1 MAKKYNASMF
11 DKIKDALKKTEKTSG
26 GSFSNLMRFPAGH
39 TYTIRLIPNVENVD
53 DTFFHHWLNQWS
65 SKKDGS
71 FVSAISLKTFEERDP
86 INEARW
92 KLYKEWK
99 ATEPS
104 KDDKFE
110 NPIKEKE
117 AWLVNAYWVD
127 NPSNPELNGK
137 VQILNMGPQLKKI
150 VDTAMIGE
158 DADEF
163 GAAIFDLSKDG
174 CDFKI
179 KAEEQGIYTTYI
191 SSRFSSKSKLDLSD
205 EEIEAIY
212 ENVHDLKQIYA
223 VKTVDE
229 LQALLDDHFYCGE
242 SEVVNKTEKK
252 PLQKKEVSKPKTP
265 VVVDEDVNDDIPMFH
280 KSDKT
285 NDPDVDDL
293 LASLDID

>member
-265 VVVDEDVNDDIPMFH
+265 VVEDEDVNDDIPMFH